1 MKTILKN
8 AKVVN
13 VFTDEIEDVD
23 IIFDEHSIL
32 GVGNYKEEIADKVID
47 VTGKYVCPG
56 FIDGHIHLESSM
68 LTPHGFAALAIAHGT
83 TAVAADP
90 HEIANVCGAL
100 GIEYMLEAS
109 ENLPMDIYFTLPS
122 CVPCSVYEENGAIL
136 EASDLEPF
144 YKHPR
149 VIGLGEMMDYMGVV
163 SGNPVALKKIED
175 AKNHNKI
182 INGHAPLLTAKDLDC
197 YISKGIQDD
206 HECSNVEEAKEKIK
220 KGQWL
225 MIRQGTAAQNLMD
238 LTELFQEPWSR
249 RCLFVTDDRQPSDLL
264 KKGHIDEIIREAV
277 ASGCPVTTA
286 IRMATIQAA
295 QCLRLPYTGAI
306 APGYEPNFVVLDHL
320 EEVRVH
326 SVFYQGEKVYDTEE
340 SCKQMEQDF
349 LKGYQK
355 YDPLL
360 HSFHLK
366 TLSETD
372 FIIPKQQGKVPVIQ
386 LIHNQL
392 ITNEKL
398 CELDFLNGNGI
409 SIKEDILKLAVI
421 ERHKNT
427 GHIGLG
433 FITGFGMKEGA
444 IASSIAHDSHNIMVL
459 GTNEQDMAIAANQ
472 IAKMGGGLAVV
483 TMGTVLVVLSLP
495 VAGLMSEEDG
505 YDVAILHEEVIEA
518 AYQLGITREIDPFM
532 SLAFVSLPVI
542 PKLKLT
548 TKGLL
553 DVESQSIRISDNN
566 YR

>member
-136 EASDLEPF
+136 DASDLEPF
-144 YKHPR
+144 YEHPR

-306 APGYEPNFVVLDHL
+306 APGYEPNFVVLDYL

-472 IAKMGGGLAVV
+472 ISKMGGGLAVV